1 MDKKRAAGE
10 KATEFIKDR
19 MIVGLGTGS
28 TVYYTINKLGEMV
41 ANGLRIKAVSTSR
54 STTELAEKLGISLV
68 SLNEIDHIDI
78 TIDGADEVDDDL
90 NGIKG
95 GGGAL
100 LYEKLVAV
108 SSDKVIW
115 VVDSSKMVK
124 KLGRFPLPV
133 EVIPFA
139 YNQVLNKFKNMD
151 FSPKVRMK
159 NNSFFVTDGGHYII
173 DLYLNEIENPYELQN
188 NLDSM
193 PGVVEHGLFLNIAD
207 TIIVGKENSVEIIN
221 KRYKVKLMG
230 LKR

>member
-10 KATEFIKDR
+10 KAAEFIKDR

-151 FSPKVRMK
+151 FNPKVRMK
-159 NNSFFVTDGGHYII
+159 NNSFFITDGGHYII

-188 NLDSM
+188 NLNSM
-193 PGVVEHGLFLNIAD
+193 PGVEHGLFLNIAD

-221 KRYKVKLMG
+221 KG
-230 LKR
+230 

>member
-10 KATEFIKDR
+10 KAVEFIKDG

-41 ANGLRIKAVSTSR
+41 ANGLRIKAVSTSS
-54 STTELAEKLGISLV
+54 STTELAEKLGIPLV
-68 SLNEIDHIDI
+68 SLNEIDHVDI
-78 TIDGADEVDDDL
+78 TIDGADEVNDAL
-90 NGIKG
+90 NGVKG

-124 KLGRFPLPV
+124 SLGRFPLPV

-188 NLDSM
+188 NLNSM

-207 TIIVGKENSVEIIN
+207 TIIIGKENSAEIIN
-221 KRYKVKLMG
+221 KR
-230 LKR
+230 

>member
-1 MDKKRAAGE
+1 MDKKKAAGE
-10 KATEFIKDR
+10 KATEFIKDG

-41 ANGLRIKAVSTSR
+41 ANGLRIKAVSTSS
-54 STTELAEKLGISLV
+54 STTELAEKLRIPLV
-68 SLNEIDHIDI
+68 SLNEIDHVDI
-78 TIDGADEVDDDL
+78 TIDGADEVDDAL
-90 NGIKG
+90 NGVKG

-139 YNQVLNKFKNMD
+139 HNQVLNKFKNMD
-151 FSPKVRMK
+151 FSPRVRMK

-173 DLYLNEIENPYELQN
+173 DLYLNEIESPYELQN
-188 NLDSM
+188 NLNSM

-207 TIIVGKENSVEIIN
+207 TIIVGKENSAEIIN
-221 KRYKVKLMG
+221 KR
-230 LKR
+230 

>member
-78 TIDGADEVDDDL
+78 TIDGADEVDDAL

-151 FSPKVRMK
+151 FNPKVRMK
-159 NNSFFVTDGGHYII
+159 NNSFFITDGGHYII

-188 NLDSM
+188 NLNSM
-193 PGVVEHGLFLNIAD
+193 PGVVEHGVFLNIAD

-221 KRYKVKLMG
+221 KR
-230 LKR
+230 

>member
-10 KATEFIKDR
+10 KAAEFIKDG

-28 TVYYTINKLGEMV
+28 TVYYTINKLGEMI
-41 ANGLRIKAVSTSR
+41 ANGLRIKATSTSS
-54 STTELAEKLGISLV
+54 STTELAEKLGIPLV
-68 SLNEIDHIDI
+68 SLNEIDHVDI
-78 TIDGADEVDDDL
+78 TIDGADEVDDAL

-100 LYEKLVAV
+100 LYEKIVAV

-115 VVDSSKMVK
+115 IVDSSKMVK

-159 NNSFFVTDGGHYII
+159 NNSFFITDGGHYII

-188 NLDSM
+188 NLNSM

-221 KRYKVKLMG
+221 KR
-230 LKR
+230 

>member
-1 MDKKRAAGE
+1 MDKKRSAGE
-10 KATEFIKDR
+10 KAIEFIKDR

-54 STTELAEKLGISLV
+54 STTELAEKLGIALV

-139 YNQVLNKFKNMD
+139 YNQVLNKFKNTD

-159 NNSFFVTDGGHYII
+159 NNSFFITDGGHYII

-188 NLDSM
+188 NLNSM
-193 PGVVEHGLFLNIAD
+193 PGVVEHGLFLNIVD

-221 KRYKVKLMG
+221 KR
-230 LKR
+230 

>member
-10 KATEFIKDR
+10 KAAEFIKDG

-28 TVYYTINKLGEMV
+28 TVYYTINKLGEMI

-54 STTELAEKLGISLV
+54 STTELAEKLGIALV

-151 FSPKVRMK
+151 FNPKVRMK
-159 NNSFFVTDGGHYII
+159 NNSFFITDGGHYII
-173 DLYLNEIENPYELQN
+173 DLYLNEIENPYELQKKLN
-188 NLDSM
+188 SM
-193 PGVVEHGLFLNIAD
+193 PGVVEHGLFLNIVD
-207 TIIVGKENSVEIIN
+207 TIIVGKENSAEIIN
-221 KRYKVKLMG
+221 KR
-230 LKR
+230 

>member
-1 MDKKRAAGE
+1 MDKKRTAGE
-10 KATEFIKDR
+10 KAAEFIKDG
-19 MIVGLGTGS
+19 MVVGLGTGS

-41 ANGLRIKAVSTSR
+41 ADGLRIKAVSTSS
-54 STTELAEKLGISLV
+54 STTEIAEKCGIPLV
-68 SLNEIDHIDI
+68 FLNEIEHIDI

-139 YNQVLNKFKNMD
+139 YNHVFNEFKSMD
-151 FSPKVRMK
+151 FNPKVRMK

-173 DLYLNEIENPYELQN
+173 DLYLNAIQNPSELQN
-188 NLDSM
+188 SLNSM
-193 PGVVEHGLFLNIAD
+193 PGVVEHGLFLNIED
-207 TIIVGKENSVEIIN
+207 TIIVGKEDLVEIIN
-221 KRYKVKLMG
+221 KR
-230 LKR
+230 